1 MRKTLSLTL
10 ATIAIA
16 AMVAGIST
24 NGSVQVAQA
33 THQPGHEVGS
43 GPGTPGGTP
52 YGQAVSNEAQS
63 GEGGFGS
70 DIKTCREIQCA
81 GFEQSDGNNG
91 IGDARASDEAGK
103 VPGKAI
109 PTPTRDELAGNPA
122 N

>member
-1 MRKTLSLTL
+1 MKKTLSLTL

-24 NGSVQVAQA
+24 SGSVQVAQA
-33 THQPGHEVGS
+33 APPAGR
-43 GPGTPGGTP
+43 P
-52 YGQAVSNEAQS
+52 YGEVVSEEAQT

-103 VPGKAI
+103 SPGKLGDGAQ
-109 PTPTRDELAGNPA
+109 TRDEFAGNP
-122 N
+122 NN